1 MTKYFEDFETNLAK
15 MRYENDDNNHILQL
29 NYAYLISCMETYL
42 SHTMWG
48 ILDEYPEN
56 YNNLGKGINNS
67 AKLSTIFGL
76 GLPSFIKQEL
86 NGLQYHNLAQ
96 VKMYYRHAF
105 EVSFP
110 ANLTNLFQA
119 VNIRHNIIHRCGV
132 SKKGIAVD
140 IDFEKVEE
148 LKIEIQNFLI
158 DIDGQLEIK
167 FPQL

>member
-1 MTKYFEDFETNLAK
+1 MTIYLEKFDINLNK
-15 MRYENDDNNHILQL
+15 MRYENDDDNHILQL

-42 SHTMWG
+42 SHAMWG
-48 ILDEYPEN
+48 MLDEHPEN

-96 VKMYYRHAF
+96 VKMYYKHAF
-105 EVSFP
+105 EVNFP
-110 ANLTNLFQA
+110 PNLTNLFKA
-119 VNIRHNIIHRCGV
+119 VNIRHNIVHRCGV
-132 SKKGIAVD
+132 SKKGIDVD
-140 IDFEKVEE
+140 INFERVEK

-158 DIDGQLEIK
+158 DIDTQLEER
-167 FPQL
+167 FQL

>member
-1 MTKYFEDFETNLAK
+1 
-15 MRYENDDNNHILQL
+15 
-29 NYAYLISCMETYL
+29 METYL
-42 SHTMWG
+42 SHAMWG

-96 VKMYYRHAF
+96 VKMYYKHAF
-105 EVSFP
+105 EVNFP
-110 ANLTNLFQA
+110 PNLTNLFKA
-119 VNIRHNIIHRCGV
+119 VNIRHNIIHRCGI
-132 SKKGIAVD
+132 SKKGIDVD
-140 IDFEKVEE
+140 INFEKVEE

-158 DIDGQLEIK
+158 DIDAQLEER
-167 FPQL
+167 FQ